1 MPTHALLG
9 ATGASGSAVLRCYL
23 ESPLQDLNLNV
34 FVRSKA
40 KLVKAFPDLESTSSP
55 RITIVEA
62 PITDSQAL
70 QSCLRGAEVIH
81 SCIATNDAKPGNRVS
96 QDIAQA
102 LVNALTSI
110 RQEEKGRNYNK
121 PAVIIIRAAPL
132 NPDLSGHMPALL
144 YRWLWFVLYHVYSDL
159 EKASKIYADS
169 AADLLEYIFVDAPA
183 LFDAEGVERTGHR
196 LLAEGDSDAAASAG
210 INYADLGAAFV
221 EIAQRKEEF
230 AGKGVGVSATG
241 AVREQWGV
249 LLGYQMAGLKTRIW
263 G

>member
-9 ATGASGSAVLRCYL
+9 ATGATGSAVLRCYL
-23 ESPLQDLNLNV
+23 ESPPKDISLNI

-40 KLVKAFPDLESTSSP
+40 KLTKIFPDLEATSSP

-62 PITDSQAL
+62 PLDDNQAL

-96 QDIAQA
+96 QDIAHAVLTA
-102 LVNALTSI
+102 LAGLKAEQRSDYI
-110 RQEEKGRNYNK
+110 K
-121 PAVIIIRAAPL
+121 PTAIIIRAAPL
-132 NPDLSGHMPALL
+132 NPDLSGHMPALVH
-144 YRWLWFVLYHVYSDL
+144 RWLWFVLYHVYSDL
-159 EKASKIYADS
+159 EKATKIYEDS
-169 AADLLEYIFVDAPA
+169 AAGLLEYIFVDAPA
-183 LFDAEGVERTGHR
+183 LFDAEGVVRTGHR
-196 LLAEGDSDAAASAG
+196 LLAPGDTGVASAG
-210 INYADLGAAFV
+210 VNYADLGAAFM
-221 EIAQRKEEF
+221 EIAERKEEF

-249 LLGYQMAGLKTRIW
+249 LFGYQMAGLKGRLW